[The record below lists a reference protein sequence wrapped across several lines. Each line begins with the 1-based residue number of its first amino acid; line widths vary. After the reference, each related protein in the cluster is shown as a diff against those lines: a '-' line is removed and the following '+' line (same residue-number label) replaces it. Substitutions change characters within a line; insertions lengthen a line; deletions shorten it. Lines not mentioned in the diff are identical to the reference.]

1 MDKKFLNSFGLNR
14 LVLLVSLI
22 VCPSFVWA
30 EGDRQDFTSSVD
42 FTVSKKFFKRL
53 EVGLTESFSLRENST
68 ELDKFYTKANV
79 SYNVVKG
86 VLKAGAEY
94 YMIGK
99 ADKRDDIYLNHRYAG
114 YLRVKKD
121 IGRVSFGLKSKYQVT
136 YRPEKKP
143 AKRYADFWRNKLYV
157 SMKVPK
163 IPLYPSLAAECFF
176 RTNDYKGNDVEKIR
190 YEAGAKYM
198 FNKHNSLQAKFRY
211 DDGMNVA
218 NPKDV
223 FSVVLS
229 YGLSL

>member
-14 LVLLVSLI
+14 LVLLLSLI

-121 IGRVSFGLKSKYQVT
+121 AGRFSFGLKSKFQVT

-143 AKRYADFWRNKLYV
+143 EKRYADFWRNKLYV

-176 RTNDYKGNDVEKIR
+176 RTNDYQGNNVEKIR
-190 YEAGAKYM
+190 YEVGAKYM